1 MHGQMPN
8 QPLDPEALRALLSGS
23 RLPKNVFPGIGVY
36 IPAHPSSQ
44 NEPCTY
50 FTQQNRKN
58 GQALSCVFNTTDQ
71 LCQSSGENQHKGCRA
86 FPAVSPTLALPWTK
100 LVSQCSDGAQGAH
113 AALTPC
119 EGHREDCPK
128 SALLW
133 EAAFTAPC
141 VDISPA
147 RTSVGAS
154 TDARDGNT
162 AQSYCET
169 LGEGRG
175 LILESMA
182 NTNICWREFSIDS
195 SYSYVHQW

>member
-86 FPAVSPTLALPWTK
+86 FPAVSPTLALPWTNP
-100 LVSQCSDGAQGAH
+100 VSQRSDGAEGAH

-119 EGHREDCPK
+119 EGHREACPK
-128 SALLW
+128 SPLLW
-133 EAAFTAPC
+133 EAAFTAPG

-147 RTSVGAS
+147 RTSVGPLLMQEMA
-154 TDARDGNT
+154 
-162 AQSYCET
+162 T
-169 LGEGRG
+169 LLRVTVKRWEKGE
-175 LILESMA
+175 
-182 NTNICWREFSIDS
+182 DS
-195 SYSYVHQW
+195 SWNRWQTQIYAGGNSA